1 MSRVDPL
8 SPATAPSV
16 LVAGVIGA
24 RRHEVADPA
33 VTLRYR
39 ELAAGQR
46 GRLEASEHWQ
56 LMLCGRGHARVLG
69 RTIEPGELALLSPRN
84 ALRFEAGPRGFEWFE
99 IEVLDPAAHGP
110 GVRIAPRPPLVPF
123 PEELIVVSETTPE
136 SFGGTLSLAEVLVPP
151 GVTTSQ
157 HRLSVD
163 ERYLMLEGTATMLLA
178 GQAVPVGPG
187 DVVRIP
193 AGVMQS
199 IRNESPS
206 EVLRLHCLC
215 TPPFH
220 RGAYTAGPVA
230 GSGPEGFELEAWW
243 QRARRALTG
252 AES

>member
-8 SPATAPSV
+8 SPAGAGSV
-16 LVAGVIGA
+16 LSAGVVRA
-24 RRHEVADPA
+24 RLHEVADPA
-33 VTLRYR
+33 VRLRYL

-56 LMLCGRGHARVLG
+56 LMLFGRGDARVLG
-69 RTIEPGELALLSPRN
+69 RTIEPGELALLSPGS
-84 ALRFEAGPRGFEWFE
+84 ALGFEAGPRGFEWFE
-99 IEVLDPAAHGP
+99 IEVLDPAEPGP
-110 GVRIAPRPPLVPF
+110 GIGIAPRSPLVPF

-136 SFGGTLSLAEVLVPP
+136 YFGRTLSLAEVLVPP

-163 ERYLMLEGTATMLLA
+163 ERYLMLEGTATMLLD
-178 GQAVPVGPG
+178 GQALPTGPG
-187 DVVRIP
+187 DVIRIP

-206 EVLRLHCLC
+206 EVLRFHCLC
-215 TPPFH
+215 TPPF
-220 RGAYTAGPVA
+220 RRDAYTAGPVA

-243 QRARRALTG
+243 QRAR
-252 AES
+252 